1 MALTLSKDSLNAE
14 KAGQWFD
21 RLQSLQITRRLGLM
35 AMIAVAVAAG
45 LSVFFWSQK
54 PGMVPL
60 YTGLDQKAT
69 AEATD
74 LLRAAQIPFA
84 LDPAT
89 GGITV
94 PEKNLHD
101 ARLKLAGSG
110 LTDSGK
116 LGFELMERDPGFG
129 VSQFVE
135 SARYQHA
142 LETELSRTI
151 NTLRPVRD
159 SRVHLAIPKPSAFT
173 RQRDVASA
181 SVTLELRGGQQLE
194 RSQVDAIVHMV
205 AASIPDLA
213 PERVTVVDQ
222 SGRMLSITDPNSE
235 AAVNA
240 AQFEQVRRQET
251 SFNQRIRELLEP
263 MTGPGR
269 VNPEVSVDMDF
280 SVTEEARELYNGE
293 PQKLRSEQM
302 SENTT
307 STPGPQGVPG
317 ATSNSPPGQQAAPA
331 TAQTPTESSKN
342 ATRNY
347 ELDRTLQHTRQP
359 AGRIK
364 RVSVAVLVDNV
375 PRAGANGKMSPQP
388 LSAAELTRVEAL
400 VKQAVG
406 FNAERGDTVS
416 VMNAPFVRD
425 TTPVEGPAWW
435 ELPWVH
441 DAGRMLLGA
450 VVVLALL
457 FGVLRPALRAI
468 TGQNK
473 KNDEQA
479 LEPHTADVQLVDD
492 DGMPLP
498 ALGADRASLAG
509 PDALALPVD
518 SYEERLRMAREAVK
532 TDSSAWPRW
541 SRAGWPMT
549 EAQLTGVQRAAVL
562 LLSLGE
568 LDAAEVLRHM
578 EPKEVQ
584 KIGIA
589 MATMTDIT
597 REQVERVM
605 DQFGQELGSKT
616 SLGVGSDDYIRNML
630 VQALGSEKA
639 GNLID
644 RILLGRNTTGLDALK
659 WMDPR
664 AVADLVRNEHP
675 QIIAIVMA
683 HLKPTRPPTR

>member
-1 MALTLSKDSLNAE
+1 MALSLTKESLNAE

-45 LSVFFWSQK
+45 LFVFFWSQK

-74 LLRAAQIPFA
+74 LLRAAQIPFE
-84 LDPAT
+84 LDAAT

-110 LTDSGK
+110 LTDSGR

-129 VSQFVE
+129 VSQFME
-135 SARYQHA
+135 NARYQHS

-181 SVTLELRGGQQLE
+181 SVVLELRGGQQLE
-194 RSQVDAIVHMV
+194 RGQIDAIVHMV

-213 PERVTVVDQ
+213 AERVTVVDQ
-222 SGRMLSITDPNSE
+222 SGRMLSVSDPNSE

-240 AQFEQVRRQET
+240 AQFDQVRRQET

-269 VNPEVSVDMDF
+269 VNPEVSLDMDF
-280 SVTEEARELYNGE
+280 SVTEEAREIYNGE
-293 PQKLRSEQM
+293 PQKLRSEQT
-302 SENTT
+302 SENSTT
-307 STPGPQGVPG
+307 TPGPQGVPG
-317 ATSNSPPGQQAAPA
+317 AASNTPPGPAAAPA
-331 TAQTPTESSKN
+331 TAATPTETARN

-347 ELDRTLQHTRQP
+347 ELDRTLQHSRQP

-364 RVSVAVLVDNV
+364 RVSVAVLLDNV
-375 PRAGANGKMSPQP
+375 PRPGANGKTTEQP

-416 VMNAPFVRD
+416 VMNAPFVREV
-425 TTPVEGPAWW
+425 TPVEGPKWW
-435 ELPWVH
+435 ELPQVQ
-441 DAGRMLLGA
+441 DGLRLLLGA
-450 VVVLALL
+450 IVVLALV
-457 FGVLRPALRAI
+457 FGVLRPALRSI
-468 TGQNK
+468 TGTPK
-473 KNDEQA
+473 KPGRDDS
-479 LEPHTADVQLVDD
+479 LEPHSADVQLVDD
-492 DGMPLP
+492 GEGLP
-498 ALGADRASLAG
+498 QLGSDRVHLSG
-509 PDALALPVD
+509 QEPLALPVD

-532 TDSSAWPRW
+532 TDSKRVAQVVK
-541 SRAGWPMT
+541 GW
-549 EAQLTGVQRAAVL
+549 
-562 LLSLGE
+562 
-568 LDAAEVLRHM
+568 
-578 EPKEVQ
+578 
-584 KIGIA
+584 
-589 MATMTDIT
+589 
-597 REQVERVM
+597 
-605 DQFGQELGSKT
+605 
-616 SLGVGSDDYIRNML
+616 
-630 VQALGSEKA
+630 
-639 GNLID
+639 
-644 RILLGRNTTGLDALK
+644 
-659 WMDPR
+659 
-664 AVADLVRNEHP
+664 VAND
-675 QIIAIVMA
+675 
-683 HLKPTRPPTR
+683 

>member
-1 MALTLSKDSLNAE
+1 MALSLTKESLNAE

-45 LSVFFWSQK
+45 LFVFFWSQK

-74 LLRAAQIPFA
+74 LLRAAQIPFE

-110 LTDSGK
+110 LTDSGR

-129 VSQFVE
+129 VSQFME
-135 SARYQHA
+135 NARYQHS

-181 SVTLELRGGQQLE
+181 SVVLELRGGQQLE
-194 RSQVDAIVHMV
+194 RGQIDAIVHMV

-213 PERVTVVDQ
+213 AERVTVVDQ
-222 SGRMLSITDPNSE
+222 SGRMLSVSDPNSE

-293 PQKLRSEQM
+293 PQKLRSEQT
-302 SENTT
+302 SENSTT
-307 STPGPQGVPG
+307 EAGPQGVPG
-317 ATSNSPPGQQAAPA
+317 AASNTPPGAAAAPPA
-331 TAQTPTESSKN
+331 AQTPTETSRN

-364 RVSVAVLVDNV
+364 RVSVAVLLDNV
-375 PRAGANGKMSPQP
+375 PRAGANGKTVEQP

-416 VMNAPFVRD
+416 VMNAPFVREA
-425 TTPVEGPAWW
+425 TPVEAPKWW
-435 ELPWVH
+435 EMPQVQDGL
-441 DAGRMLLGA
+441 RLLLGA
-450 VVVLALL
+450 IVVLALL
-457 FGVLRPALRAI
+457 FGVLRPALRSI
-468 TGQNK
+468 TGPAKPVKELAQ
-473 KNDEQA
+473 
-479 LEPHTADVQLVDD
+479 EPHSADVQLVDD
-492 DGMPLP
+492 GEGLPLL
-498 ALGADRASLAG
+498 ASDRVNLTG
-509 PDALALPVD
+509 NEPLALPVD

-532 TDSSAWPRW
+532 TDSKRVAQVVK
-541 SRAGWPMT
+541 GW
-549 EAQLTGVQRAAVL
+549 
-562 LLSLGE
+562 
-568 LDAAEVLRHM
+568 
-578 EPKEVQ
+578 
-584 KIGIA
+584 
-589 MATMTDIT
+589 
-597 REQVERVM
+597 
-605 DQFGQELGSKT
+605 
-616 SLGVGSDDYIRNML
+616 
-630 VQALGSEKA
+630 
-639 GNLID
+639 
-644 RILLGRNTTGLDALK
+644 
-659 WMDPR
+659 
-664 AVADLVRNEHP
+664 VAND
-675 QIIAIVMA
+675 
-683 HLKPTRPPTR
+683 

>member
-1 MALTLSKDSLNAE
+1 MALSLTKESLNAE

-45 LSVFFWSQK
+45 LFVFFWSQK

-74 LLRAAQIPFA
+74 LLRAAQIPFE
-84 LDPAT
+84 LDAAT

-110 LTDSGK
+110 LTDSGR

-129 VSQFVE
+129 VSQFME
-135 SARYQHA
+135 NARYQHS

-181 SVTLELRGGQQLE
+181 SVVLELRGGQQLE
-194 RSQVDAIVHMV
+194 RGQIDAIVHMV

-213 PERVTVVDQ
+213 AERVTVVDQ
-222 SGRMLSITDPNSE
+222 NGRMLSVSDPNSE

-240 AQFEQVRRQET
+240 AQFDQVRRQET

-280 SVTEEARELYNGE
+280 SVTEEAREIYNGE
-293 PQKLRSEQM
+293 PQKLRSEQT
-302 SENTT
+302 SENSTT
-307 STPGPQGVPG
+307 TPGPQGVPG
-317 ATSNSPPGQQAAPA
+317 AASNTPPGPAAAPA
-331 TAQTPTESSKN
+331 TAATPTETARN

-347 ELDRTLQHTRQP
+347 ELDRTLQHSRQP

-364 RVSVAVLVDNV
+364 RVSVAVLLDNV
-375 PRAGANGKMSPQP
+375 PRPGANGKTTEQP

-416 VMNAPFVRD
+416 VMNAPFVREV
-425 TTPVEGPAWW
+425 TPVEGPKWW
-435 ELPWVH
+435 ELPQVQ
-441 DAGRMLLGA
+441 DGLRLLLGA
-450 VVVLALL
+450 IVVLALV
-457 FGVLRPALRAI
+457 FGVLRPALRSI
-468 TGQNK
+468 TGTPK
-473 KNDEQA
+473 KPGRDDS
-479 LEPHTADVQLVDD
+479 LEPHSADVQLVDD
-492 DGMPLP
+492 GEGLP
-498 ALGADRASLAG
+498 QLGSDRVHLSG
-509 PDALALPVD
+509 QEPLALPVD

-532 TDSSAWPRW
+532 TDSKRVAQVVK
-541 SRAGWPMT
+541 GW
-549 EAQLTGVQRAAVL
+549 
-562 LLSLGE
+562 
-568 LDAAEVLRHM
+568 
-578 EPKEVQ
+578 
-584 KIGIA
+584 
-589 MATMTDIT
+589 
-597 REQVERVM
+597 
-605 DQFGQELGSKT
+605 
-616 SLGVGSDDYIRNML
+616 
-630 VQALGSEKA
+630 
-639 GNLID
+639 
-644 RILLGRNTTGLDALK
+644 
-659 WMDPR
+659 
-664 AVADLVRNEHP
+664 VAND
-675 QIIAIVMA
+675 
-683 HLKPTRPPTR
+683 